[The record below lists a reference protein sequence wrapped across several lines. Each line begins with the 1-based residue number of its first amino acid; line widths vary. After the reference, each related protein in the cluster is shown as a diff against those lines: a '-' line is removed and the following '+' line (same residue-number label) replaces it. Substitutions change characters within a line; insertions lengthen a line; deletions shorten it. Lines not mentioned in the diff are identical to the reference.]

1 MHRYIAVPCRRRI
14 LVLFL
19 RITSRVASCSY
30 MYIDVALPHALLCI
44 VIIISCHCTLSLSS
58 DKADIC
64 FLSKCLDKFA
74 IRNKAIV
81 TMQSVNCE
89 EIHSS
94 RLQTNAAYK
103 VSAKQLIT
111 EWMIENSTTFM
122 AMYVTTVIQTSVF

>member
-1 MHRYIAVPCRRRI
+1 
-14 LVLFL
+14 
-19 RITSRVASCSY
+19 
-30 MYIDVALPHALLCI
+30 
-44 VIIISCHCTLSLSS
+44 
-58 DKADIC
+58 
-64 FLSKCLDKFA
+64 
-74 IRNKAIV
+74 
-81 TMQSVNCE
+81 MQSVNCE